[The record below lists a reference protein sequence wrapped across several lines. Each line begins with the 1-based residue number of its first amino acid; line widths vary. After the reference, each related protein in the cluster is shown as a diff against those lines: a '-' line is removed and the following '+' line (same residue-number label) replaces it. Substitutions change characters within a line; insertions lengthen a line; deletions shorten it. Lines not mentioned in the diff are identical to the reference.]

1 MFKLPLLILF
11 LLHTISC
18 SLPPVSQGF
27 AQTANTWP
35 LVEVIEDNLEK
46 YAFKKTIPEEI
57 RDIALLALSHYP
69 ELLEV
74 EIDFQFQ
81 NKIRG
86 SVMQAQ
92 PKIGSLLF
100 DNKDNRSYRIKIS
113 RYLELLDER
122 LPIEELPEEVLLGW
136 LGHELGHIKDYVDR
150 SAVNLI
156 AFGVQYFV
164 SDRFVSKA
172 EITADSYSVAAG
184 LGKAIIATKDFVLNH
199 DRLPEGY
206 KDKIRSLYMSPGE
219 IFSLVDVEEDE
230 DEE

>member
-1 MFKLPLLILF
+1 MFKLPLVSIVLF
-11 LLHTISC
+11 HATSFSFYPLVKVLDE
-18 SLPPVSQGF
+18 
-27 AQTANTWP
+27 AERRAP
-35 LVEVIEDNLEK
+35 LVEVIGENLEK
-46 YAFKKTIPEEI
+46 FAFNKTIPEEI
-57 RDIALLALSHYP
+57 RNVALLALSHYP

-92 PKIGSLLF
+92 PKIGSLFF
-100 DNKDNRSYRIKIS
+100 DPKDSRSYRIKIS
-113 RYLELLDER
+113 RHLELLDER
-122 LPIEELPEEVLLGW
+122 IPIEELPEEVLLGW
-136 LGHELGHIKDYVDR
+136 LGHELGHIKDYLDR
-150 SAVNLI
+150 SAVNLM
-156 AFGVQYFV
+156 AFGFRYVF
-164 SDRFVSKA
+164 SDRFVSQA

-230 DEE
+230 E